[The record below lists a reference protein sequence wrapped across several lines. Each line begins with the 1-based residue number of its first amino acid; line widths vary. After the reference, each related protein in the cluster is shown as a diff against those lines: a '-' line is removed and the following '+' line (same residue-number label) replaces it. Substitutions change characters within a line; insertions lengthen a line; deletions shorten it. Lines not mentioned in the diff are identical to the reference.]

1 VPFVKKSIHD
11 IYHFRA
17 EPYPLISHK
26 TLNSMELTFDFT
38 GKVALVTG
46 ASFGIGRETALA
58 FARAGARVMMAD
70 IKPNEELLKE
80 VKSMSPDSKFSIC
93 DVSDE
98 ADVARLHAEIEQGMG
113 RLDFAFNNAGIEGE
127 AGPLENIETPNWK
140 RTLAI
145 NLDGV
150 FYCMRAQ
157 VPLMLKNGG
166 GSIINCA
173 SIAGKV
179 GFAQSAAYV
188 ASKHGVIGLTKTAAL
203 ELASKNIRVNA
214 VCPGVIRTPMIE
226 RFTGGSSD
234 VEQFFIQQKPLG
246 RLGMPKE
253 VADVVLFLCS
263 DGAGFIHGQGI
274 TMDGGWT
281 VH

>member
-1 VPFVKKSIHD
+1 MTTK
-11 IYHFRA
+11 
-17 EPYPLISHK
+17 
-26 TLNSMELTFDFT
+26 FDFS

-46 ASFGIGRETALA
+46 ASYGIGRETALA
-58 FARAGARVMMAD
+58 FARAGAKVVMAD
-70 IKPNEELLKE
+70 IASNEEALAD
-80 VKSMSPDSKFSIC
+80 VKALSADSVFIPC
-93 DVSDE
+93 DVSSE
-98 ADVARLHAEIEQGMG
+98 SAVQALHDSISATFG
-113 RLDFAFNNAGIEGE
+113 RLDFAFNNAGVEGV
-127 AGPLENIETPNWK
+127 AGPLENSETSNWK

-157 VPLMLKNGG
+157 VPIMLKSGG
-166 GSIINCA
+166 GAIINCA

-179 GFAQSAAYV
+179 GFAQSSAYV

-226 RFTGGSSD
+226 RFTGGASEM
-234 VEQFFIQQKPLG
+234 EQFFIQQKPVG
-246 RLGMPKE
+246 RLGEPKE

-263 DGAGFIHGQGI
+263 EGAGFIHGQGI